1 MTRDLP
7 SLLAA
12 WVAGDL
18 DAVGLDALREAIGSD
33 DPAALRAAAESLAAL
48 APPVAAPARGR
59 DRLLAAVA
67 PFQRFAPLVAR
78 TAVFLADSERRARA
92 LLKLLDDPDAWV
104 WPTPEF
110 GLIHVRPSAS
120 QAGLDVGFIAVAP
133 GAAFPRHSHK
143 GDEDTLVLEGVLDAG
158 AGSQGVGALLRAGV
172 DVHHDVRNAGAGRL
186 VYLSASPGIRVD
198 GWPEFDIPDE
208 LLR

>member
-1 MTRDLP
+1 MSHDLS

-18 DAVGLDALREAIGSD
+18 DAKGLAALHDSVGSD
-33 DPAALRAAAESLAAL
+33 DPATLRAAAEGLALL
-48 APPVAAPARGR
+48 APAVLAPTSGR

-78 TAVFLADSERRARA
+78 TALFLGDSERRARS

-110 GLIHVRPSAS
+110 GLIHIRPSAAR
-120 QAGLDVGFIAVAP
+120 AGLDVGFIAVAP

-143 GDEDTLVLEGVLDAG
+143 GDEDTLVLEGLLDHG
-158 AGSQGVGALLRAGV
+158 AGSHGVGALLRAGV
-172 DVHHDVRNAGAGRL
+172 DDHHDVRNPGDGRL
-186 VYLSASPGIRVD
+186 VYLAATPGIRVD
-198 GWPEFDIPDE
+198 GWPDFEVPDE

>member
-1 MTRDLP
+1 MSPDLT
-7 SLLAA
+7 SLLGA

-18 DAVGLDALREAIGSD
+18 DAAGLAALHDLAGSD
-33 DPAALRAAAESLAAL
+33 DPATLRAAAEGLALL
-48 APPVAAPARGR
+48 APPVPAPTGGR
-59 DRLLAAVA
+59 ARLLAAVA

-78 TAVFLADSERRARA
+78 TALFLGDSERRARS

-120 QAGLDVGFIAVAP
+120 QAGLDVGFVAVAP
-133 GAAFPRHSHK
+133 GAAFPRHGHK
-143 GDEDTLVLEGVLDAG
+143 GAEDTLVLEGALDAG
-158 AGSQGVGALLRAGV
+158 QGSHGAGALLRAGV
-172 DVHHDVRNAGAGRL
+172 DDHHDVRNVGAGRL

-198 GWPEFDIPDE
+198 GWPDFEVPDE